1 MTREA
6 APPLCV
12 LLALGLVCGVTT
24 RTAAQSAIAIRAE
37 DGGVVLADRYGSG
50 DRGVVLAHGGR
61 FDRTSWKPQA
71 LVLAGMGFR
80 VIAIDFRAA
89 VEARKGRETPCL
101 YDAVCLAKDVV
112 AAVRHLS
119 RTGAKTVS
127 IVGGSLGGGAAAQ
140 ATIDATPGEIDRIVL
155 LAHMSIDTP
164 EKMRGRK
171 LFIVARN
178 DRDGNDRPRLDGIR
192 QQYEQAPGPKELVV
206 LEGSAHAQFVFQ
218 TDQARPLMREIV
230 RFLSAP

>member
-1 MTREA
+1 MRTNALRA
-6 APPLCV
+6 SLAIV
-12 LLALGLVCGVTT
+12 LSCGTVTGA
-24 RTAAQSAIAIRAE
+24 AAQSAIAIRAE
-37 DGGVVLADRYGSG
+37 DGGVVHADAYGSG
-50 DRGVVLAHGGR
+50 DRGVILAHGGR

-71 LVLAGMGFR
+71 LILAGLGFR

-101 YDAVCLAKDVV
+101 YEATCLAKDVV

-140 ATIDATPGEIDRIVL
+140 ATIDAQPGEIDRIVL
-155 LAHMSIDTP
+155 LAHMLIDTP

-178 DRDGNDRPRLDGIR
+178 DLGGNNRPRLDGIR
-192 QQYEQAPGPKELVV
+192 QQYEQAPDPKELVV

>member
-1 MTREA
+1 MTTALAHA
-6 APPLCV
+6 ALS
-12 LLALGLVCGVTT
+12 ALSLVCLVATGAV
-24 RTAAQSAIAIRAE
+24 AQSALAIRAE
-37 DGGVVLADRYGSG
+37 DGGIIHADEYGSG
-50 DRGVVLAHGGR
+50 ERGVVLAHGGR

-71 LVLAGMGFR
+71 LVLAGMGFH

-101 YDAVCLAKDVV
+101 YEATCLAKDVL
-112 AAVRHLS
+112 AAVRHLGRS
-119 RTGAKTVS
+119 GAKTVS

-140 ATIDATPGEIDRIVL
+140 ATIDAKPGEIDRIVL
-155 LAHMSIDTP
+155 LAHMLIDTP
-164 EKMRGRK
+164 EKARGRK

-178 DRDGNDRPRLDGIR
+178 DLGGNDRPRLDGIR
-192 QQYEQAPGPKELVV
+192 RQYEQAADPKELVV
-206 LEGSAHAQFVFQ
+206 LEGSAHAQFMFQ

>member
-1 MTREA
+1 MRTNALRA
-6 APPLCV
+6 S
-12 LLALGLVCGVTT
+12 LAIGLSCGTVTGA
-24 RTAAQSAIAIRAE
+24 AAQSAIAIRAE
-37 DGGVVLADRYGSG
+37 DGGVVHADAYGSG
-50 DRGVVLAHGGR
+50 DRGVILAHGGR

-71 LVLAGMGFR
+71 LILAGLGFR

-101 YDAVCLAKDVV
+101 YEATCLAKDVV

-140 ATIDATPGEIDRIVL
+140 ATIDAEPGEIDRIVL
-155 LAHMSIDTP
+155 LAHMLIDTP

-178 DRDGNDRPRLDGIR
+178 DLGGNNRPRLDGIR
-192 QQYEQAPGPKELVV
+192 QQYEQAPDPKELVV

>member
-1 MTREA
+1 MKTTIA
-6 APPLCV
+6 FCAFA
-12 LLALGLVCGVTT
+12 ALGLVCGAATEAT
-24 RTAAQSAIAIRAE
+24 AQSAIAIRAE
-37 DGGVVLADRYGSG
+37 DSGIIHADAYGSG

-80 VIAIDFRAA
+80 VVAIDFRAA
-89 VEARKGRETPCL
+89 VEARNGRETPCL
-101 YDAVCLAKDVV
+101 YDATCLSKDVV
-112 AAVRHLS
+112 AAVRHLR

-140 ATIDATPGEIDRIVL
+140 ATIEAQPGEIDRIVL
-155 LAHMSIDTP
+155 LAHMLIDTP
-164 EKMRGRK
+164 EKMPGRK

-178 DRDGNDRPRLDGIR
+178 DLGGNNRPRLEGIR
-192 QQYEQAPGPKELVV
+192 KQYEQAPDPKELVV
-206 LEGSAHAQFVFQ
+206 LEGSGHAQFVFQ
-218 TDQARPLMREIV
+218 TDQGRPLMREIV